1 MICGCIGIVVEMSYE
16 ALRKRYDQGWID
28 EIIDNL
34 DVLIKRTKEARKNK
48 EVISLKHKIKFISHR
63 GVARVE

>member
-63 GVARVE
+63 SVARVG

>member
-63 GVARVE
+63 VVIRVG

>member
-48 EVISLKHKIKFISHR
+48 EVISLKHKIKFISQQGR
-63 GVARVE
+63 L

>member
-63 GVARVE
+63 GVTRVG